1 MGNWDERYRDT
12 ECFHGLE
19 PSRFLADYVWL
30 WNAKPGNVSLDKI
43 CCDVTTRRHALDIA
57 MGEGRNAIFLAQQG
71 FSVTGVEQSHIA
83 VDRCRKRASAL
94 NLHVETI
101 ESDLLI
107 WEFPESCYDLIICV
121 NYLEQSLFPKIKR
134 ALKPGGWLVYETL
147 TKEHL
152 KYYTINPD
160 YVLNN
165 GELLKA
171 FSSLRFVVYRETDLT
186 YKKKAVA
193 SLIAQKEA

>member
-1 MGNWDERYRDT
+1 MYNLRGESMGNWDERYRDT
-12 ECFHGLE
+12 ECFRGEE

-30 WNAKPGNVSLDKI
+30 WKSSG
-43 CCDVTTRRHALDIA
+43 HALDVA
-57 MGEGRNAIFLAQQG
+57 MGEGRNAIFLAHQG
-71 FSVTGVEQSHIA
+71 FHVTGVEQSHIA
-83 VDRCRKRASAL
+83 VDRCRKRAEAL

-107 WEFPESCYDLIICV
+107 WEFPESFYDLIICV
-121 NYLEQSLFPKIKR
+121 NYLERSLFPRMER

-147 TKEHL
+147 TEEHL
-152 KYYTINPD
+152 KYHEINSD
-160 YVLNN
+160 YLLRS

-171 FSSLRFVVYRETDLT
+171 FSSLRFVVYREIDLPD
-186 YKKKAVA
+186 KKKAVG

>member
-1 MGNWDERYRDT
+1 MGNWDERYRYA
-12 ECFHGLE
+12 ECFHGEE
-19 PSRFLADYVWL
+19 PSRFLADHAWL
-30 WNAKPGNVSLDKI
+30 WESGG
-43 CCDVTTRRHALDIA
+43 HALDVA

-71 FSVTGVEQSHIA
+71 FQVTGVEQSSIA
-83 VDRCRKRASAL
+83 VERCRKRAEELSL
-94 NLHVETI
+94 QVEVI

-121 NYLEQSLFPKIKR
+121 NYLERSLFPKIQR

-152 KYYTINPD
+152 KYYTINSD
-160 YVLNN
+160 YVLSN

-171 FSSLRFVVYRETDLT
+171 FSSLRFVVYRELDWPD
-186 YKKKAVA
+186 KKKAVA
-193 SLIAQKEA
+193 SFIAQKEV